1 MSNDPRVDKAM
12 LDLIYLDVR
21 IDQLDK
27 EVRLQAEEI
36 RQLKRCLKIDPNV
49 LRNIVY
55 NKNKG
60 DKKV

>member
-1 MSNDPRVDKAM
+1 MSNDPRVEKAM
-12 LDLIYLDVR
+12 LDLIYLDAR

-36 RQLKRCLKIDPNV
+36 RQLKKCLKIDPNILKKV
-49 LRNIVY
+49 VY

-60 DKKV
+60 DKK